1 MKNLILKSGIAA
13 LLGSALLSPMG
24 FAKTAKP
31 SKKAPAKS
39 AGVKWLTSHK
49 DALAQAKKSGKP
61 VLIDFNAVWCGPCH
75 MMENE
80 VFKKASFA
88 PEGKKWVLLKIDV
101 DKHPDLASHYNAESL
116 PMLVALNSKGRI
128 VSRQPGYGGYDYTMK
143 WVKGSYQKAR
153 K

>member
-1 MKNLILKSGIAA
+1 MKNLIMKYGLAA
-13 LLGSALLSPMG
+13 LLSSALLSPVG
-24 FAKTAKP
+24 FAKTAP
-31 SKKAPAKS
+31 TKKAPAKS

-49 DALAQAKKSGKP
+49 DALAQAKKTGKP
-61 VLIDFNAVWCGPCH
+61 ILIDFNAVWCGPCH